1 MWIAALI
8 YSIGGIITFLI
19 SGLVLLKENIDFN
32 RGFMNQF
39 YDIIMNSMLAFFC
52 ALIWP
57 FLLVGSL
64 LYFIGKQLDD

>member
-1 MWIAALI
+1 MWIVALI
-8 YSIGGIITFLI
+8 YSIGGAITFLI